1 VFVFSQTSLRDLF
14 IFSFRFLNIFIIA
27 ILKSLFCTS
36 ATLHLSG
43 PTLVGFLDAGAGML
57 SWLLW
62 LIFAL
67 LSRYKGLR

>member
-1 VFVFSQTSLRDLF
+1 
-14 IFSFRFLNIFIIA
+14 
-27 ILKSLFCTS
+27 LKSLFCTS